1 MQTGYYDRPTFTNRK
16 HFNPSD
22 STVYFDYDLFRPP
35 QHPPPP
41 QQYCM
46 QMGDLF
52 RHTCLLL
59 QAMKHRC
66 WILLMWWKPV
76 SLSDHVWVSLADTE
90 NGKVH
95 CFFCISQAKQV
106 EMRTVGCV
114 FLVKMCIYNVIS
126 GWHFFYIRKFTAEKQ
141 SYSISSHKIQ
151 TVFFMQTLD
160 CSLFL

>member
-1 MQTGYYDRPTFTNRK
+1 
-16 HFNPSD
+16 
-22 STVYFDYDLFRPP
+22 
-35 QHPPPP
+35 
-41 QQYCM
+41 
-46 QMGDLF
+46 MGDLF

-151 TVFFMQTLD
+151 TVFFYANIRLLPLSLSLISAVLYGTPWLLHFMLLHPCILSMHMFVFLL
-160 CSLFL
+160 CSAPVQ